1 MEMNG
6 YKLQKES
13 FYNRFYFFIPSVNLI
28 FVETDKQ
35 TAYAKI

>member
-13 FYNRFYFFIPSVNLI
+13 FYNQFYFFIPSIDLI
-28 FVETDKQ
+28 FTETNK
-35 TAYAKI
+35 